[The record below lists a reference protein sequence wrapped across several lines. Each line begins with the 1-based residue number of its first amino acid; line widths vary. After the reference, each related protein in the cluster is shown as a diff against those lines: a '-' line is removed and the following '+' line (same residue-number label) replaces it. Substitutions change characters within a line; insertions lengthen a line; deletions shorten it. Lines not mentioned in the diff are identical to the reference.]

1 MTFNC
6 VCGFDFSET
15 ILMEAM
21 DVVLFTMF
29 YMNEMQK
36 RSFSLIDLTNNVRN
50 VYPGDLAV
58 LFGR

>member
-1 MTFNC
+1 MAFNC

-15 ILMEAM
+15 ILMEAT

-29 YMNEMQK
+29 YMNEMPK
-36 RSFSLIDLTNNVRN
+36 RSFSLIDLTNNSRN

-58 LFGR
+58 LFGG